1 MICAQIFMSFFNI
14 IKISNEGIT
23 IIEVNIKNIPQSPLS
38 QSTKLPDDDA
48 NVVLPAV
55 PIDARAYCVVLLY
68 NFYQPEV
75 R

>member
-1 MICAQIFMSFFNI
+1 MSFFNI
-14 IKISNEGIT
+14 IKINNEGIT

-55 PIDARAYCVVLLY
+55 PIDAKEHIVLLY